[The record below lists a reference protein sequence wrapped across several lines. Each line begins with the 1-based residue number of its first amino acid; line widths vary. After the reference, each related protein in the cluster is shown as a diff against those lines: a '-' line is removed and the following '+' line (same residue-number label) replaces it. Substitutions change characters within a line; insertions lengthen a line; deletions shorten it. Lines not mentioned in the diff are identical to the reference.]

1 MIDMHSLG
9 YELPERA
16 DALDEIAPPTIN
28 TRLDGHQDAA
38 RFLVKSHLDGAL
50 HHGLALD
57 GERGI
62 GKATLAFHFTH
73 WVMAGA
79 KTPGDGM
86 LPQPDPHDANFR
98 QIAQDAHPNVLQ
110 IQRPPNDKGT
120 GFKTVITVGEI
131 RRINRFL
138 SMSASGAHPRVV
150 IIDAAND
157 MNVNAANA
165 LLKVLEEPPANTYFF
180 LIAHGTGS
188 LLPTIKSRTQS
199 LKLQSLTDEQ
209 LMRLLP
215 NLLPGADAQAVKQLV
230 SLADCSVRQ
239 ALVMHLY
246 GGADLDGALAEL
258 LSKNNFDAVLAH
270 RIADVAAT
278 RGSPVQNRLIRDLI
292 AKRIRDEASLRVRA
306 GRLDDAAQLARLDQA
321 INDKANTAAAFNLDA
336 KTAMLVTLGD
346 VHSLFHKL
354 AA

>member
-1 MIDMHSLG
+1 MIDFQNLG
-9 YELPERA
+9 YTLPDQP
-16 DALDEIAPPTIN
+16 DALDEIAPPSVN
-28 TRLDGHQDAA
+28 TRLDGHNDAA
-38 RFLVKSHLDGAL
+38 RFLVKSHLSGTL

-73 WVMAGA
+73 WLMAGA
-79 KTPGDGM
+79 QATPDGL
-86 LPQPDPHDANFR
+86 LPPPDPANPSFR

-110 IQRPPNDKGT
+110 IHRPQNDQGT

-138 SMSASGAHPRVV
+138 TMSASGAYPRVV

-157 MNVNAANA
+157 MNTNAANA
-165 LLKVLEEPPANTYFF
+165 LLKVLEEPPANTYFL

-199 LKLQSLTDEQ
+199 LKLHALDDQQLTA
-209 LMRLLP
+209 LLP
-215 NLLPGADAQAVKQLV
+215 GLLPGADAATINRLV
-230 SLADCSVRQ
+230 GLADGSVRQ

-246 GGADLDGALAEL
+246 GGADLDEALSEL

-270 RIADVAAT
+270 KVADVAAT

-292 AKRIRDEASLRVRA
+292 AKRIRDEAMLRVRA
-306 GRLDDAAQLARLDQA
+306 GRLDDAAHLARLDQTL
-321 INDKANTAAAFNLDA
+321 NDDARTAAAFNLDV
-336 KTAMLVTLGD
+336 KTAMLVTLGE